1 MDVTGAGKNLRA
13 HTSFSKSYM
22 TWLLSDSL
30 SACAQSIEG
39 VYLSLL
45 AFDACGSVVI
55 AGLIVSI
62 IAIVQRVSTFFGGA
76 IVDAFNRKHLLILYA
91 LLQAMI
97 WFAAFA
103 ILACGGLWL
112 PLLLLA
118 ACISALLEGL
128 LGGSSDALLR
138 EICDGEQYIKARSAN
153 EGRDAGIAMIGASTG
168 GILFAFSRSLPALI
182 MFICFALSLVAAVAL
197 AGSHAAPFEVE
208 RVDGRRPLVLLR
220 GSVDGIKWLHESHS
234 FVCTVLP
241 MALLNVSFGL
251 VQYGA
256 QLALLQSGASP
267 ASVGILDTVVCGAA
281 IGSSILVVSC
291 KRCRSLKLPIAL
303 LLIGIVLG
311 TAVTCAF
318 EVSLGSLALFVICYA
333 ISLPMLSAVV
343 QGKFFSNVPLEL
355 QGRARAVLIVAVQ
368 MPTSLASY
376 AAGLLVQEAG
386 AVALSVTAGLLA
398 GFSTILLG
406 RQSGAMRRNGRGE
419 PPAIHSAASDREG
432 F

>member
-1 MDVTGAGKNLRA
+1 
-13 HTSFSKSYM
+13 M

-45 AFDACGSVVI
+45 AFDACGSVVT

-168 GILFAFSRSLPALI
+168 GILFAFSRSLPALV

-197 AGSHAAPFEVE
+197 AGSHARAIRDE
-208 RVDGRRPLVLLR
+208 RVDKPR
-220 GSVDGIKWLHESHS
+220 
-234 FVCTVLP
+234 
-241 MALLNVSFGL
+241 
-251 VQYGA
+251 
-256 QLALLQSGASP
+256 
-267 ASVGILDTVVCGAA
+267 
-281 IGSSILVVSC
+281 
-291 KRCRSLKLPIAL
+291 L
-303 LLIGIVLG
+303 LL
-311 TAVTCAF
+311 
-318 EVSLGSLALFVICYA
+318 
-333 ISLPMLSAVV
+333 
-343 QGKFFSNVPLEL
+343 FF
-355 QGRARAVLIVAVQ
+355 
-368 MPTSLASY
+368 
-376 AAGLLVQEAG
+376 
-386 AVALSVTAGLLA
+386 
-398 GFSTILLG
+398 
-406 RQSGAMRRNGRGE
+406 
-419 PPAIHSAASDREG
+419 
-432 F
+432 